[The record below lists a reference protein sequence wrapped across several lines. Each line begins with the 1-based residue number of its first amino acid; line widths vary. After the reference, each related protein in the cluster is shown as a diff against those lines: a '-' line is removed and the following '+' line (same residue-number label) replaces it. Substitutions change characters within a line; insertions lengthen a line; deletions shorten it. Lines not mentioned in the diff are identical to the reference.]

1 MRIVLSQY
9 HNIPTVTFTLND
21 MCTNISCIQ
30 TLQILR
36 YQNCRHIW
44 WVGPTAAAPSL
55 SKPSSEG
62 SAVVGQEVREGVKNL
77 FTESVRKR
85 GDGGTLQIRKFFF
98 QYKISVKGRG
108 RVPP

>member
-9 HNIPTVTFTLND
+9 HNLPTLTFTLND
-21 MCTNISCIQ
+21 MCTNISYIQ

-85 GDGGTLQIRKFFF
+85 GDGGTLQIRKLFSSTKFL
-98 QYKISVKGRG
+98 
-108 RVPP
+108 